1 MHVPRTRR
9 GPVLVAMTVA
19 AAVGS
24 LLLAS
29 CAGKAPGYSAS
40 SPTEITCG
48 CHDGATC
55 YDETAALATK
65 RGENADSAEEL
76 LYLSQCACF
85 QGSMAGCNTL
95 GHFAKDWT
103 RACEHGDDVAT
114 SCTVTGFVY
123 LHGVAVPRL
132 NGRSFLHDPAA
143 SRAAFEKACAAGA
156 AVACRNAH

>member
-1 MHVPRTRR
+1 MTRR
-9 GPVLVAMTVA
+9 AIRDLALLGSPLVI
-19 AAVGS
+19 
-24 LLLAS
+24 LLAS

-85 QGSMAGCNTL
+85 QGSMAGCNTH
-95 GHFAKDWT
+95 GHTIEKVRKMSAI
-103 RACEHGDDVAT
+103 DD
-114 SCTVTGFVY
+114 
-123 LHGVAVPRL
+123 
-132 NGRSFLHDPAA
+132 
-143 SRAAFEKACAAGA
+143 GA
-156 AVACRNAH
+156 

>member
-1 MHVPRTRR
+1 MASRSRYESRVCAQRTRR
-9 GPVLVAMTVA
+9 GPVLVALAMTA
-19 AAVGS
+19 A
-24 LLLAS
+24 LAS
-29 CAGKAPGYSAS
+29 VLVACAVKAPGYSAS
-40 SPTEITCG
+40 SPTQITCG
-48 CHDGATC
+48 CHDGATW
-55 YDETAALATK
+55 YDETAALATR

-114 SCTVTGFVY
+114 S
-123 LHGVAVPRL
+123 
-132 NGRSFLHDPAA
+132 LHDPAA
-143 SRAAFEKACAAGA
+143 SRAAFEKAGAAGA